1 MEWPPKSGRQPQ
13 FPELDRAEWLTL
25 EEAHRKILKGQAVL
39 LARLAEV
46 LVESE
51 K

>member
-1 MEWPPKSGRQPQ
+1 MEWPPKSGRQAI
-13 FPELDRAEWLTL
+13 PELDRAEWLTL
-25 EEAHRKILKGQAVL
+25 EEAHCKLLKGQAVF